1 MIITTFEQF
10 RYLPQNRGKDMKT
23 IYNEW
28 LLEESKLVYLMEAIQ
43 MITPMTNGLV
53 GPAGGSAPA
62 EGPENTP
69 EQEIITESGV
79 ALITQ
84 NGIYLTTQ

>member
-53 GPAGGSAPA
+53 GPAGGTEP
-62 EGPENTP
+62 GPESTP
-69 EQEIITESGV
+69 QQEIVTQTGV

>member
-10 RYLPQNRGKDMKT
+10 IYLPQNRGKDMKT

-28 LLEESKLVYLMEAIQ
+28 LLEESKLVYLMESIQ
-43 MITPMTNGLV
+43 MITPITNGLV
-53 GPAGGSAPA
+53 GPAGGTEP
-62 EGPENTP
+62 GPESTP
-69 EQEIITESGV
+69 QQEIITQTGV

-84 NGIYLTTQ
+84 LGQYIITT